1 LLLCAAVLA
10 LAVIGPLFRS
20 DAPPKWTTYGW
31 VGEFVTLA
39 IVCALALGVT
49 ALGAGAI
56 AAYQT
61 DLDYLDLGLLAGFAL
76 LAVAARRWWK
86 ARARPRALQA
96 EPSLSVLVSDS
107 RDTSGRGPA
116 APAERAKSRPS
127 RPRRPHRAA

>member
-1 LLLCAAVLA
+1 LLLCAAVLT

-31 VGEFVTLA
+31 VGECVTLA

-61 DLDYLDLGLLAGFAL
+61 GLDYLDLGLLAGFML
-76 LAVAARRWWK
+76 VAVVARRWWK
-86 ARARPRALQA
+86 ARARPRARQA
-96 EPSLSVLVSDS
+96 EPSLSVVVSGS

-116 APAERAKSRPS
+116 APVEQARSRPS
-127 RPRRPHRAA
+127 QPRRRHRAA